1 MFGHKHYVPIL
12 KGKRAEFPAASHLK
26 NKANVTPLF
35 ESIPSK
41 PPDDVPKQASKSGW
55 PATAPYFVDLLFF
68 DDDGGASNAP
78 PLSAVVTCL
87 NAAKAKGQRAIPV
100 TGTGRSPAYQ
110 RAVKKFADAER
121 GVAIRLIADDFED
134 EGDLATALDSLAKFI
149 GLTPSSIDLIVDLG
163 SVADQNPAVIAQ
175 LHRANLSVIPTIT
188 AWRTL
193 TVATGAFPVSL
204 APLTRDAWN
213 RLVRIDWQAWLKL
226 VSGTKKPDR
235 LPAYGDYAIAHPGLP
250 PEGQATILAQLRY
263 TIQNEFMIWKGKNAI
278 KTPNGFGQFLS
289 ICTDLVS
296 RPEFRGATFSDGD
309 QEIQGKATNGGSPG
323 NAETWRNIGTNHH
336 IETVLDQI
344 ANLP

>member
-12 KGKRAEFPAASHLK
+12 KGKRAEFPATAHLE
-26 NKANVTPLF
+26 NRANVTPLF

-41 PPDDVPKQASKSGW
+41 APDVVPTQVANSGW
-55 PATAPYFVDLLFF
+55 PTGAPYFVDLLFF
-68 DDDGGASNAP
+68 DDDGGDSNAP
-78 PLSAVVTCL
+78 PLSAVATCL
-87 NAAKAKGQRAIPV
+87 NAAKAKGQSAIPV

-110 RAVKKFADAER
+110 LAVKEFADADR

-134 EGDLATALDSLAKFI
+134 EGDLETALASLAKFV
-149 GLTPSSIDLIVDLG
+149 GLSPSSIDLIVDLG
-163 SVADQNPAVIAQ
+163 SIADQNPAVIAQ
-175 LHRANLSVIPTIT
+175 LHRANLSVIPAIT
-188 AWRTL
+188 QWRTL

-226 VSGTKKPDR
+226 ISGTKKVDR

-278 KTPNGFGQFLS
+278 KTGYGQFLS
-289 ICTDLVS
+289 ICADLVS
-296 RPEFRGATFSDGD
+296 RPEFRGATFSAGD
-309 QEIQGKATNGGSPG
+309 QEIEGKATNGGSPG